1 MLNKGSPAGACF
13 AALPLIPLRT
23 AVPRPPLQAR
33 LRLAKPIR
41 ASGCAWK
48 TAPPAVPCSA
58 LGSMQA
64 VMHMLEAIRTTGLE
78 RSARFY
84 QASTSE
90 LYGKVHEVPQS
101 EETPFHP
108 RSPYGVAKLYGFWAV
123 KNYRRGL
130 RPHHC
135 HAILSA
141 VLTAREGAIARTW
154 LAARSGRSLVLP
166 SHNDRRRTAEG
177 LLCIETPVD

>member
-1 MLNKGSPAGACF
+1 MQAPTRMAEPVEASGGARKT
-13 AALPLIPLRT
+13 ALS
-23 AVPRPPLQAR
+23 AVPRAR
-33 LRLAKPIR
+33 LAN
-41 ASGCAWK
+41 
-48 TAPPAVPCSA
+48 
-58 LGSMQA
+58 MQA

-78 RSARFY
+78 RATRFY

-130 RPHHC
+130 HSHCCSVILLASHKTLACQCQRP
-135 HAILSA
+135 AGS
-141 VLTAREGAIARTW
+141 REQAQPRCAQ
-154 LAARSGRSLVLP
+154 P
-166 SHNDRRRTAEG
+166 E
-177 LLCIETPVD
+177 

>member
-1 MLNKGSPAGACF
+1 
-13 AALPLIPLRT
+13 
-23 AVPRPPLQAR
+23 
-33 LRLAKPIR
+33 
-41 ASGCAWK
+41 
-48 TAPPAVPCSA
+48 
-58 LGSMQA
+58 
-64 VMHMLEAIRTTGLE
+64 MHMLEAIRTTGLE

-130 RPHHC
+130 RPHNRC
-135 HAILSA
+135 VILSA
-141 VLTAREGAIARTW
+141 
-154 LAARSGRSLVLP
+154 
-166 SHNDRRRTAEG
+166 AEMA
-177 LLCIETPVD
+177 

>member
-1 MLNKGSPAGACF
+1 
-13 AALPLIPLRT
+13 
-23 AVPRPPLQAR
+23 
-33 LRLAKPIR
+33 
-41 ASGCAWK
+41 
-48 TAPPAVPCSA
+48 
-58 LGSMQA
+58 
-64 VMHMLEAIRTTGLE
+64 MLEAIRTTGLE

-130 RPHHC
+130 HC
-135 HAILSA
+135 SPLLCPSVGYSHDMKILTPA
-141 VLTAREGAIARTW
+141 PGWQAGAG
-154 LAARSGRSLVLP
+154 AASIPASHTYRRS
-166 SHNDRRRTAEG
+166 TAEG
-177 LLCIETPVD
+177 DCRHGAPARRVKSLL